1 MVYPTAIG
9 LCVALFSLY
18 SVVFLKERLSG
29 VTMAGLALMVA
40 GILLLA
46 ANG

>member
-9 LCVALFSLY
+9 LCITLFSLY
-18 SVVFLKERLSG
+18 SVVFLKERLRG
-29 VTMAGLALMVA
+29 VTMAGLALMVV